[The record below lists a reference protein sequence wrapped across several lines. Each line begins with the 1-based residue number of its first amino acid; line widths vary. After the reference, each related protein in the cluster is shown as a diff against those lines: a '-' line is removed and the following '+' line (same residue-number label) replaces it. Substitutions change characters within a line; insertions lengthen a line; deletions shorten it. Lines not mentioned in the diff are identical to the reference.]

1 MNWILLFKDMDL
13 WRILVNSVIH
23 FRVTLNAVNFLAS
36 LGDATCRESPRH

>member
-13 WRILVNSVIH
+13 WRIFVNSVIH

-36 LGDATCRESPRH
+36 